1 MSECLHKYFI
11 FNSQVKDCR
20 EFDDNQLRDG
30 KALYEV
36 IRIIEGKPLFLQKH
50 LERLENSAKLVK
62 VELWITKDDITEK
75 IKQLI
80 EENNITIGNIKLVFN
95 VKNKIFLAYFI
106 KHHYPSEEDYKNGVK
121 TIFYHGEREN
131 PNAKIINISFREL
144 VEKKIKE
151 KNVYEAIL
159 VDRNGFITEGSKS
172 NIFMIKDTKVITSPL
187 EAVLPGITRNVIIEV
202 SRKIGLEV
210 LEDKVHYKDVKDLDA
225 LFISGTSP
233 EVLPISRVEHLSFN
247 SSRNEV
253 VLKIMHEY
261 NGAKRSL

>member
-1 MSECLHKYFI
+1 MSECIHKYFVL
-11 FNSQVKDCR
+11 NNQVKDCN
-20 EFDDNQLRDG
+20 EFDDNLLRDG

-50 LERLENSAKLVK
+50 LERLENSAKLVD
-62 VELWITKDDITEK
+62 VELWITKDEITEK
-75 IKQLI
+75 IRELI
-80 EENNITIGNIKLVFN
+80 EENNITIGNVKLVFN
-95 VKNKIFLAYFI
+95 VDNKIFLAYFI

-131 PNAKIINISFREL
+131 PNAKIINMNFREL
-144 VEKKIKE
+144 VEKEIKE
-151 KNVYEAIL
+151 KKVYEAIL
-159 VDRNGFITEGSKS
+159 VDKNGFITEGSKS
-172 NIFMIKDTKVITSPL
+172 NIFMIKGKKVITSPL

-202 SRKIGLEV
+202 CRKMGLEV
-210 LEDKVHYKDVKDLDA
+210 LEEKVHYKHVKDLDA

-233 EVLPISRVEHLSFN
+233 EVLPISRVEDLSFN

-253 VLKIMHEY
+253 VLKIMDGY